1 MSIFSGI
8 WIPLITPFAD
18 GEVDHDALRALVR
31 RYADAGVAGL
41 VALGTTGEPSALE
54 GAERDAVLATI
65 LDAAAQPGDGAARLS
80 DAAARAGT
88 PATRAALPVL
98 VGVSGNH
105 TASMR
110 ERVLELNRLPIA
122 GLLMAAPYYVRPS
135 QAGIVGHF
143 TTLADASEKPVV
155 LYDIPSRTGVRL
167 ELDTLLTLAAHPRI
181 QAVKDC
187 AGSLDT
193 TLALIRDGRL
203 QVLAGNDIDMFNT
216 LCMGGS
222 GAIAASAHVRTEH
235 FVALYRALAAGRLDE
250 GRRLFH
256 RLAPLIDALFA
267 EPNPAPVKALLALQG
282 AIRDEL
288 RMPMTRA
295 GAELVKRLDVW
306 AEGERYDERGLAS
319 ASI

>member
-18 GEVDHDALRALVR
+18 GAVDHAALRALVR
-31 RYADAGVAGL
+31 RYAGAGVAGL
-41 VALGTTGEPSALE
+41 VALGTTGEPAALDD
-54 GAERDAVLATI
+54 AEQDAVLATI
-65 LDAAAQPGDGAARLS
+65 LDE
-80 DAAARAGT
+80 
-88 PATRAALPVL
+88 TRALAEVRAHSQTQSAATQGGPLPVL

-105 TASMR
+105 TASMLTR
-110 ERVLELNRLPIA
+110 IAALNRLPIA
-122 GLLMAAPYYVRPS
+122 GVLMAAPYYIRPS

-143 TTLADASEKPVV
+143 TALADASDKPVV
-155 LYDIPSRTGVRL
+155 LYDIPYRTGVRL

-203 QVLAGNDIDMFNT
+203 QVLTGEDVQIFNT
-216 LCMGGS
+216 LCLGGS
-222 GAIAASAHVRTEH
+222 GAIAASAHVRPER
-235 FVALYRALAAGRLDE
+235 FVALYRALKAGRLDE

-256 RLAPLIDALFA
+256 ALAPLIQALFA
-267 EPNPAPVKALLALQG
+267 EPNPAPVKALLAAQG
-282 AIRDEL
+282 VLRDEL

-295 GAELVKRLDVW
+295 SASLVERLVKLD
-306 AEGERYDERGLAS
+306 AAFDEVALPEQREAGQPA
-319 ASI
+319 